1 MQCVFLRSGCRFA
14 LTLNRMM
21 KDLVP
26 RLKKITKRYRWV
38 LLIFVL
44 LSVAYYFALP
54 DKIFNDPYSTVL
66 EDKNGNLLS
75 ASIAADGQWRFPLA
89 HQVPDKFS
97 QALIHAED
105 KRFYS
110 HPGVDVIA
118 LARAVKQN
126 SKAGKVVSGGST
138 LSMQVIRLSRK
149 NKPRTVFQKIVE
161 IILATR
167 LELRYS
173 KSEILSLYATHAPFG
188 GNVIG
193 LEAGCWRFF
202 GRNPSELSWAE
213 AALLAVLP
221 NNPSL
226 IHLGKNRTR
235 LKLKRDK
242 LLEQLASE
250 GKMDATTLQLA
261 KDEPI
266 PETPLALPREAP
278 HLLARVIKEGYGQ
291 QKIRTTLDGSL
302 QQRATQI
309 IQQHHQRLKANQ
321 VFNAA
326 TIILEVKTGNVLA
339 YVGNTSSGKE
349 NNEDVD
355 VVAAPRSTGSILKP
369 FLYAAMLNEGK
380 MLPGTLWQDVPTFI
394 NGYSPKNFSKEFEG
408 AVPASAALIR
418 SLNVPAVHE
427 LITYRYEKFYDL
439 LKNVGLTTLS
449 KPADH
454 YGLTLVLGGA
464 EGTLWDITGAFASM
478 ARTLNNYFEQPG
490 KDRYA
495 KTDFHAPRYMSVI
508 DQPDFPREA
517 SSWLSAASIYTTF
530 DVLKEVYRPGE
541 GSGWKY
547 FSSAKKIAWKT
558 GTSFGFRDGWAVGVN
573 PDYAVGVWVGNADGE
588 GRPGLTGTEAAAPI
602 LFDVFSLLP
611 GNSWFGVPLSEM
623 EKITV
628 CRNSGHRATALCEN
642 PDTVLVPHTGLVTAP
657 CPYHKKIFLSAD
669 RKFRV
674 HSRCEAIAA
683 MREESWF
690 VLPPIQEFYFKQ
702 KNISYRPLPPL
713 RADCSNSNA
722 MVSMDLIY
730 PKPGA
735 KVFVPYEL
743 DGTKGNAL
751 FEATHR
757 NPKATLFWHIDG
769 QFFAATN
776 RSHKL
781 PIRLDGGVHTLLLV
795 DDAGESL
802 TRDFTIISSRN
813 SSIK

>member
-1 MQCVFLRSGCRFA
+1 VKKFL
-14 LTLNRMM
+14 L
-21 KDLVP
+21 
-26 RLKKITKRYRWV
+26 RYRWYLLVAVV
-38 LLIFVL
+38 LGTV
-44 LSVAYYFALP
+44 YYFILP
-54 DKIFNDPYSTVL
+54 DKIFGDPYSTVL

-75 ASIAADGQWRFPLA
+75 ASIAADGQWRFPLV

-97 QALIHAED
+97 QALIYAED

-110 HPGVDVIA
+110 HPGVDVLA
-118 LARAVKQN
+118 LARAVRQN
-126 SKAGKVVSGGST
+126 TKAGKVISGGST

-149 NKPRTVFQKIVE
+149 NKPRTVIQKIIE

-173 KSEILSLYATHAPFG
+173 KAEILSLYATHAPFG

-193 LEAGCWRFF
+193 LEAACWRFF
-202 GRNPSELSWAE
+202 ARNPLELSWSE

-226 IHLGKNRTR
+226 IHLGKNRLR

-242 LLEQLASE
+242 LLDQLASA
-250 GKMDATTLQLA
+250 GQMDAMTLQLA

-266 PETPLALPREAP
+266 PEAPIALPREAP
-278 HLLARVIKEGYGQ
+278 HLLTRVMKEGRSQ
-291 QKIRTTLDGSL
+291 QKIRTTIDYNL
-302 QQRATQI
+302 QQRAAQI
-309 IQQHHQRLKANQ
+309 INQHHQRLKANQ

-326 TIILEVKTGNVLA
+326 VIIIEVKTGNVLA

-355 VVAAPRSTGSILKP
+355 VVAAPRSTGSVLKP

-427 LITYRYEKFYDL
+427 LRTYRYEKFYDV
-439 LKNVGLTTLS
+439 LKNVGLTTLTQ
-449 KPADH
+449 PADH

-490 KDRYA
+490 KDRYS
-495 KTDFHAPRYMSVI
+495 KKDFHAPRYTNDAEQHEV
-508 DQPDFPREA
+508 QREE

-623 EKITV
+623 EKIAV
-628 CRNSGHRATALCEN
+628 CRNSGHRATPLCEK
-642 PDTVLVPHTGLVTAP
+642 PDTLLVPRSGLVTLP
-657 CPYHKKIFLSAD
+657 CPYHKKIFLSSD
-669 RKFRV
+669 GKFRV
-674 HSRCEAIAA
+674 HSGCESIAA

-702 KNISYRPLPPL
+702 KNISYKPLPPL
-713 RADCSNSNA
+713 RKDCSNTSA
-722 MVSMDLIY
+722 MASMDLIY

-735 KVFVPYEL
+735 KVFVPNEL
-743 DGTKGNAL
+743 DGAKGNAL

-757 NPKATLFWHIDG
+757 NPKATMFWHIDG
-769 QFFAATN
+769 KFFAATK
-776 RSHKL
+776 RTHKL
-781 PIRLDGGVHTLLLV
+781 PIRLEEGLHTLVIV
-795 DDAGESL
+795 DDSGESI
-802 TRDFTIISSRN
+802 TRVFTMITSGKDSPT
-813 SSIK
+813 K

>member
-1 MQCVFLRSGCRFA
+1 
-14 LTLNRMM
+14 M
-21 KDLVP
+21 KELFP
-26 RLKKITKRYRWV
+26 RLKKFTKRYRWF
-38 LLIFVL
+38 LLVIVV

-66 EDKNGNLLS
+66 EDKNGYLLS
-75 ASIAADGQWRFPLA
+75 ASIAADGQWRFPLV

-110 HPGVDVIA
+110 HPGVDVLA
-118 LARAVKQN
+118 LARAVRQN

-149 NKPRTVFQKIVE
+149 NKSRTVFQKIVE

-193 LEAGCWRFF
+193 LEAACWRFF
-202 GRNPSELSWAE
+202 GRNPSELSWSE

-242 LLEQLASE
+242 LLAQLARA
-250 GKMDATTLQLA
+250 GQMDATTLQLA

-266 PETPLALPREAP
+266 PEAPLALPREAP
-278 HLLARVIKEGYGQ
+278 HLLARVIKEGNSQ
-291 QKIRTTLDGSL
+291 QKIRTTIDVNL
-302 QQRATQI
+302 QQRTAQI

-326 TIILEVKTGNVLA
+326 AIILEVKTGNVLA
-339 YVGNTSSGKE
+339 YVGNTASGKE

-369 FLYAAMLNEGK
+369 FLFAAMLNEGK

-394 NGYSPKNFSKEFEG
+394 NGYSPRNFSKEFEG

-427 LITYRYEKFYDL
+427 LRTYRYEKFYDL

-449 KPADH
+449 QPADH
-454 YGLTLVLGGA
+454 YGLTLVLGGS
-464 EGTLWDITGAFASM
+464 EGTLWDITGTFASM
-478 ARTLNNYFEQPG
+478 ARTLNNYFDRPG
-490 KDRYA
+490 KDRYS
-495 KTDFHAPRYMSVI
+495 KSDFHAPRFTLNSDNAPAMS
-508 DQPDFPREA
+508 REE
-517 SSWLSAASIYTTF
+517 SSWLSAASIYATF

-611 GNSWFGVPLSEM
+611 GNSWFALPLSEM
-623 EKITV
+623 EKIPV
-628 CRNSGHRATALCEN
+628 CRNSGHRATELCQN
-642 PDTVLVPHTGLVTAP
+642 ADTVFVPRSGLVTAP
-657 CPYHKKIFLSAD
+657 CPYHKKIFLSHD

-674 HSRCEAIAA
+674 HSGCESIAR
-683 MREESWF
+683 MHEENWF

-735 KVFVPYEL
+735 KVFVPNEL

-757 NPKATLFWHIDG
+757 NPKATVFWHIDG
-769 QFFAATN
+769 QFLAATK

-781 PIRLDGGVHTLLLV
+781 PIRLDRGVHTLLIM

-802 TRDFTIISSRN
+802 TREFTIVSSGN
-813 SSIK
+813 SSTK

>member
-1 MQCVFLRSGCRFA
+1 
-14 LTLNRMM
+14 M
-21 KDLVP
+21 KELVP
-26 RLKKITKRYRWV
+26 RIRKIVKRYRWF
-38 LLIFVL
+38 LLIIAVL
-44 LSVAYYFALP
+44 GIAFYFALP

-75 ASIAADGQWRFPLA
+75 ASIAADGQWRFPLV

-110 HPGVDVIA
+110 HLGVDVLA
-118 LARAVKQN
+118 LARAVRQN
-126 SKAGKVVSGGST
+126 SKAGKVISGGST

-149 NKPRTVFQKIVE
+149 NKPRTVFQKIIE

-167 LELRYS
+167 LEFRYS
-173 KSEILSLYATHAPFG
+173 KNEILALYATHAPFG

-193 LEAGCWRFF
+193 LEAACWRFF
-202 GRNPSELSWAE
+202 GRNPSEISWSE

-226 IHLGKNRTR
+226 IHLGKNRAR
-235 LKLKRDK
+235 LKFKRDK
-242 LLEQLASE
+242 LLDQLASA

-266 PETPLALPREAP
+266 PESPIALPREAP
-278 HLLARVIKEGYGQ
+278 HLLARVIKEGNSQ
-291 QKIRTTLDGSL
+291 QKIRTTIDFNL
-302 QQRATQI
+302 QQRVSQI
-309 IQQHHQRLKANQ
+309 INQHHQRLKANQ

-326 TIILEVKTGNVLA
+326 AIILEVKTGNVLA
-339 YVGNTSSGKE
+339 YVGNTASGKE

-355 VVAAPRSTGSILKP
+355 VVSAPRSTGSILKP

-408 AVPASAALIR
+408 AVPANAALIR

-427 LITYRYEKFYDL
+427 LRIYRYEKFYDL

-449 KPADH
+449 QPADH

-464 EGTLWDITGAFASM
+464 EGSLWDITGAFASM
-478 ARTLNNYFEQPG
+478 ARTLNNYFERPG
-490 KDRYA
+490 KDRYS
-495 KTDFHAPRYMSVI
+495 KKDFHAARYVI
-508 DQPDFPREA
+508 NPEQQELPREE
-517 SSWLSAASIYTTF
+517 SSWLTAASIYTTF

-611 GNSWFGVPLSEM
+611 GNSWFGLPLSEM
-623 EKITV
+623 EKIAV
-628 CRNSGHRATALCEN
+628 CQNSGHRATVLCES
-642 PDTVLVPHTGLVTAP
+642 PDTVLVPRMGLVTPP
-657 CPYHKKIFLSAD
+657 CPYHKKIFLTSD

-674 HSRCEAIAA
+674 HSGCEAIAR

-702 KNISYRPLPPL
+702 KNISYKPLPPL
-713 RADCSNSNA
+713 RSDCSNASA

-730 PKPGA
+730 PKPSA

-769 QFFAATN
+769 QFFAATT

-781 PIRLDGGVHTLLLV
+781 PIRLDDGVHTLLIV
-795 DDAGESL
+795 DDVGESL
-802 TRDFTIISSRN
+802 TREFTIISSRN
-813 SSIK
+813 SSTK